1 MNGVIRLSK
10 VADYGIVMM
19 THLARHPDRQ
29 HTAPEIAAQSHLPL
43 PMASK
48 ILKGLVRAG
57 LLVSHRGVKGGY
69 GLARPA
75 LAISVADVIVAL
87 EGPIALTACIEHAP
101 GECDIE
107 ALCPAR
113 ANWQRINAA
122 IRHALEGITM
132 NEMAQ
137 TVPAAF
143 AAPLAALD
151 RPMAGAR
158 GEAQG
163 EPMPAARRL
172 MAQAK

>member
-1 MNGVIRLSK
+1 MIRLSK
-10 VADYGIVMM
+10 VADYGIVLM

-29 HTAPEIAAQSHLPL
+29 HAAPEIAAQSHLPL

-57 LLVSHRGVKGGY
+57 LLVSHRGAKGGY

-75 LAISVADVIVAL
+75 QAISVADVIVAL

-132 NEMAQ
+132 AEMAQ

-143 AAPLAALD
+143 AVPFAALD

-163 EPMPAARRL
+163 DTMPGEARL
-172 MAQAK
+172 IAAQAK